1 MQFVDTANQ
10 FRSKITVTKGGDE
23 PYQAD
28 GKSVM
33 QMIILAATEGTPLS
47 ILADGE
53 DAETAVE
60 KLAQLFAD
68 KFGEE

>member
-1 MQFVDTANQ
+1 
-10 FRSKITVTKGGDE
+10 
-23 PYQAD
+23 
-28 GKSVM
+28 
-33 QMIILAATEGTPLS
+33 MIILAATEGTPLS